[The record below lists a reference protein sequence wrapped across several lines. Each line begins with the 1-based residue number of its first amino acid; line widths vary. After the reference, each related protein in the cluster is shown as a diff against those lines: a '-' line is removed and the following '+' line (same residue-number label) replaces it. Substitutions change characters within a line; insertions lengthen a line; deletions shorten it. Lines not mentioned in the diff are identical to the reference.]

1 MSLWEQIKLIK
12 ENLNL
17 DKVIDLKKWVKLQD
31 SLSLVTKAAIIIVDY
46 KGNPVTKHSGCNRF
60 CSAVRSNPHL
70 VKYCQKCDSRGGLE
84 AVRLNKPY
92 IYLCHYNIVDIAI
105 PIIVDGKYIGAI
117 MAGQIKLSDYNA
129 SDFLEQMVITPKNSI
144 ARHALEEFK
153 EYYDGIPILSLKEV
167 KEIANMLFSLC
178 NYLVEEA
185 LNKNLISEIYQKTVI
200 SESKIDSNTLTGYTM
215 RNIEHAKK
223 EISNALLNSYVK
235 ENLSSDNL
243 DISVSNTL
251 KPAIEYIYNHKSENI
266 TAKKMAEVCHVSPSY
281 FSRLFAKE
289 TGKSFSS
296 FVSNLKIDWAKNLLE
311 ETDMHVNEIS
321 DELGFNETG
330 YFIKIFKKYEGVTPF
345 VYRKYCKKN

>member
-1 MSLWEQIKLIK
+1 MIK

-17 DKVIDLKKWVKLQD
+17 HKVIDLKKWVKLQD

-46 KGNPVTKHSGCNRF
+46 KGNPVTKHSGCNKF
-60 CSAVRSNPHL
+60 CNAVRSNPNL

-105 PIIVDGKYIGAI
+105 PIIIDGKYIGAI
-117 MAGQIKLSDYNA
+117 MAGQIKLSDNKD
-129 SDFLEQMVITPKNSI
+129 SDFLEQIVITPKNSM

-153 EYYDGIPILSLKEV
+153 EYYDEIPVLSLKEV

-185 LNKNLISEIYQKTVI
+185 LNKNLISEMYQKAIT
-200 SESKIDSNTLTGYTM
+200 SESEINSNTLTGYTM

-223 EISNALLNSYVK
+223 EMSNALLNSYVK
-235 ENLSSDNL
+235 ENLSSDSL

-251 KPAIEYIYNHKSENI
+251 NPAIEYIYNHKSENI

>member
-1 MSLWEQIKLIK
+1 MIK

-46 KGNPVTKHSGCNRF
+46 KGNPVTKHSGCNKF
-60 CSAVRSNPHL
+60 CNAVRSNPNL

-105 PIIVDGKYIGAI
+105 PIIIDGKYIGAI
-117 MAGQIKLSDYNA
+117 MAGQIKLSDNKD
-129 SDFLEQMVITPKNSI
+129 SDFLEQIVITPKNSM

-153 EYYDGIPILSLKEV
+153 EYYDEIPVLSLKEV

-185 LNKNLISEIYQKTVI
+185 LNKNLISEMYQKAII
-200 SESKIDSNTLTGYTM
+200 SESEINSNTLTGYTM

-223 EISNALLNSYVK
+223 EMSNALLNSYVK
-235 ENLSSDNL
+235 ENLSSDSL

-251 KPAIEYIYNHKSENI
+251 NPAIEYIYNHKSENI

-281 FSRLFAKE
+281 FSRLFTKE

>member
-1 MSLWEQIKLIK
+1 MIK

-17 DKVIDLKKWVKLQD
+17 HKVIDLKKWVKLQD

-46 KGNPVTKHSGCNRF
+46 KGNPVTKHSGCNKF
-60 CSAVRSNPHL
+60 CNAVRSNPNL

-105 PIIVDGKYIGAI
+105 PIIIDGKYIGAI
-117 MAGQIKLSDYNA
+117 MAGQIKLSDNKD
-129 SDFLEQMVITPKNSI
+129 SDFLEQIVITPKNSM

-153 EYYDGIPILSLKEV
+153 EYYDEIPVLSLKEV

-185 LNKNLISEIYQKTVI
+185 LNKNLISEMYQKAITSGSQI
-200 SESKIDSNTLTGYTM
+200 NSNTLTGYTM

-223 EISNALLNSYVK
+223 EMSNALLNSYVK
-235 ENLSSDNL
+235 ENLSSDSL

-251 KPAIEYIYNHKSENI
+251 KPSIEYIYNHKSENI
-266 TAKKMAEVCHVSPSY
+266 TAKKMAEVCHISPSY

>member
-1 MSLWEQIKLIK
+1 MIK

-60 CSAVRSNPHL
+60 CSAVRSNPNL

-129 SDFLEQMVITPKNSI
+129 SDFLEQIVITPTNSI

-153 EYYDGIPILSLKEV
+153 EYYDEIPVLSLKEV

-185 LNKNLISEIYQKTVI
+185 LNKNLISEIYQKTVT

-215 RNIEHAKK
+215 KNIEHAKK

-289 TGKSFSS
+289 TRKSFSS

-345 VYRKYCKKN
+345 VYRKYCKKY

>member
-1 MSLWEQIKLIK
+1 MIK

-60 CSAVRSNPHL
+60 CRAVRSNPHL

-129 SDFLEQMVITPKNSI
+129 SDFLEQMVITPLNSI
-144 ARHALEEFK
+144 AKKALEEFK
-153 EYYDGIPILSLKEV
+153 EYYDEIPILSLKEV
-167 KEIANMLFSLC
+167 QEIANMLFSLC

-185 LNKNLISEIYQKTVI
+185 LNKNLISEIYQKTVT

-215 RNIEHAKK
+215 KNIEHAKK

-266 TAKKMAEVCHVSPSY
+266 TAKKMAEVCHISPSY

-345 VYRKYCKKN
+345 VYRKFCKKN

>member
-1 MSLWEQIKLIK
+1 M
-12 ENLNL
+12 
-17 DKVIDLKKWVKLQD
+17 
-31 SLSLVTKAAIIIVDY
+31 DY
-46 KGNPVTKHSGCNRF
+46 KGNPVTKHSGCNKF
-60 CSAVRSNPHL
+60 CKAVRSNPGL

-144 ARHALEEFK
+144 ARHALEKFK
-153 EYYDGIPILSLKEV
+153 EYYDEIPILSLKEV
-167 KEIANMLFSLC
+167 QEIANMLFSLC

-185 LNKNLISEIYQKTVI
+185 LNKNLISEIYQKTVT

-215 RNIEHAKK
+215 KNIEHAKK

-266 TAKKMAEVCHVSPSY
+266 TAKKWQ
-281 FSRLFAKE
+281 R
-289 TGKSFSS
+289 
-296 FVSNLKIDWAKNLLE
+296 FV
-311 ETDMHVNEIS
+311 M
-321 DELGFNETG
+321 
-330 YFIKIFKKYEGVTPF
+330 
-345 VYRKYCKKN
+345 